1 MKQIRECRDRLM
13 PDRISKSGRIMEWM
27 EDYEEADPGHRH
39 ISHLYGLYPAGQ
51 ITVDKTPE
59 LAAAARKTLEYR
71 LSHGGG
77 HTGWSRAWIMNH
89 YASLWDGKTAYENI
103 KKMLEL
109 STYPNLFDRHPPFQ
123 IDGNFGACAAMCRM
137 LAQSDMERVVLLPA
151 LPEEWANGSVRG
163 LRLAGDAELNMQWQN
178 GELVRAEISAEKDYD
193 TTVIYHGEAK
203 KVNCK
208 AGEKIKLV

>member
-1 MKQIRECRDRLM
+1 
-13 PDRISKSGRIMEWM
+13 
-27 EDYEEADPGHRH
+27 
-39 ISHLYGLYPAGQ
+39 
-51 ITVDKTPE
+51 
-59 LAAAARKTLEYR
+59 
-71 LSHGGG
+71 
-77 HTGWSRAWIMNH
+77 MNH

-163 LRLAGDAELNMQWQN
+163 LRLAGDAELNMQWQH